1 MKELES
7 AMREIQAS
15 FHAKEE
21 RHADRA
27 DRLEA
32 EVARL
37 SRDDSDS
44 MTATDR
50 SVNLGWYNTQW
61 HDKSIGMVDRAVVP
75 NIRLKVLCHP
85 VNLSL
90 TFSYCTVFSHHVIID
105 TLTDMSLWGFQL
117 GSWVWK
123 FA

>member
-1 MKELES
+1 
-7 AMREIQAS
+7 MREIQAS

-50 SVNLGWYNTQW
+50 SVNLGWYPGP
-61 HDKSIGMVDRAVVP
+61 KMPLIGALFYMICHSPQRYFSLKIVGSPCLYCRLCLPVDCP
-75 NIRLKVLCHP
+75 NFFDDSEH
-85 VNLSL
+85 
-90 TFSYCTVFSHHVIID
+90 
-105 TLTDMSLWGFQL
+105 
-117 GSWVWK
+117 
-123 FA
+123 

>member
-7 AMREIQAS
+7 AMREIQAC

-37 SRDDSDS
+37 SRDED
-44 MTATDR
+44 
-50 SVNLGWYNTQW
+50 N
-61 HDKSIGMVDRAVVP
+61 
-75 NIRLKVLCHP
+75 
-85 VNLSL
+85 
-90 TFSYCTVFSHHVIID
+90 
-105 TLTDMSLWGFQL
+105 
-117 GSWVWK
+117 
-123 FA
+123 

>member
-1 MKELES
+1 MKVLES

-37 SRDDSDS
+37 SRDDIEA
-44 MTATDR
+44 MTATDP
-50 SVNLGWYNTQW
+50 SVNFGWYNSVTVNV
-61 HDKSIGMVDRAVVP
+61 IT
-75 NIRLKVLCHP
+75 NILVQLVEESTFHETETHP
-85 VNLSL
+85 KHFHTS
-90 TFSYCTVFSHHVIID
+90 
-105 TLTDMSLWGFQL
+105 
-117 GSWVWK
+117 
-123 FA
+123 ARR

>member
-1 MKELES
+1 MKVLES

-37 SRDDSDS
+37 SRDDIES
-44 MTATDR
+44 MTA
-50 SVNLGWYNTQW
+50 
-61 HDKSIGMVDRAVVP
+61 
-75 NIRLKVLCHP
+75 KV
-85 VNLSL
+85 
-90 TFSYCTVFSHHVIID
+90 
-105 TLTDMSLWGFQL
+105 
-117 GSWVWK
+117 
-123 FA
+123 